1 MNQLYE
7 LLTEYGP
14 IHEVWF
20 DGAHPK
26 RKGGQKYNYSA
37 WKELIHK
44 LAPKA
49 VIFKTYKQDIA
60 RNLNAGFKIHYTTD
74 GRTPT
79 AESKEYTQPFALES
93 GMVKA
98 VALLNDEKGEVC
110 QQQLGYLKEE
120 WTIKAENPTTV
131 TLQTDRPYSISGLM
145 YTPLIN
151 DAMPMSVK
159 GSVKLSENGTEW
171 TDAETFEFGN
181 LKNDPTCRYHY
192 FKKPVKA
199 RFIRIEANE
208 KIAKGA
214 IGYDLF

>member
-74 GRTPT
+74 GSTPT

-110 QQQLGYLKEE
+110 QQQLG
-120 WTIKAENPTTV
+120 
-131 TLQTDRPYSISGLM
+131 
-145 YTPLIN
+145 
-151 DAMPMSVK
+151 
-159 GSVKLSENGTEW
+159 
-171 TDAETFEFGN
+171 
-181 LKNDPTCRYHY
+181 CRYHY